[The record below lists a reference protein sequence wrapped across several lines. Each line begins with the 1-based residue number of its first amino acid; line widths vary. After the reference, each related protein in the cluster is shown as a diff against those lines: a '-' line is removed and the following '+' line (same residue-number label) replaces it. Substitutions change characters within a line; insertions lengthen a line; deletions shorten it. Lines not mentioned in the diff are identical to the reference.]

1 MTSGPAAGTSLE
13 VEHDVVIGREGA
25 DLTLADDEVSRR
37 HAVVR
42 PVERG
47 VVVEDLGSTNGTFV
61 NGEQISTPVTLTL
74 GSTLRLGNSVIEV
87 ELDLGAPTKLR
98 EVVPAGEPT
107 VAREVPRAAP
117 PEPEPVAAAVPEPP
131 ATEPP
136 PPAEPPPA
144 KRLPGGPR
152 EPAPP
157 PRYGG
162 PSDSDRSRPAPALIV
177 AVLAGVAV
185 LVAVLV
191 LVVL

>member
-1 MTSGPAAGTSLE
+1 M
-13 VEHDVVIGREGA
+13 IGREGA

-87 ELDLGAPTKLR
+87 ELDLGAPTKVR

-117 PEPEPVAAAVPEPP
+117 PEPEPVAAAVQ
-131 ATEPP
+131 
-136 PPAEPPPA
+136 
-144 KRLPGGPR
+144 
-152 EPAPP
+152 P
-157 PRYGG
+157 PRRATGNRATPPGRHPRPSRRRAAHAG
-162 PSDSDRSRPAPALIV
+162 PLRRAGALGFDGSRPASRLTARRRRWPASRCSWP
-177 AVLAGVAV
+177 
-185 LVAVLV
+185 
-191 LVVL
+191 